1 MSVVM
6 DLWHSIVHII
16 VSSDWI
22 TRAIMLVI
30 AIGAAF
36 MIEGLG
42 SLVSATVGSLVI
54 FGLATTIY
62 AAATAKG
69 GANWSG
75 MPQADWVALHS
86 VNVPTLLAYAIVFA
100 VAIGVL
106 SFVRSLVLR

>member
-6 DLWHSIVHII
+6 DLWHSIVGII
-16 VSSDWI
+16 TTSGWI
-22 TRAIMLVI
+22 TLAIMAVI

-36 MIEGLG
+36 MIEGAG
-42 SLVSATVGSLVI
+42 SLVSATVGALIV

-62 AAATAKG
+62 SAATAKG

-75 MPQADWVALHS
+75 MPQADWAALHS
-86 VNVPTLLAYAIVFA
+86 VTVPILLAYAIIFA

-106 SFVRSLVLR
+106 NFIRSIVLR

>member
-6 DLWHSIVHII
+6 DLWHSIVGII
-16 VSSDWI
+16 TTSGWI
-22 TRAIMLVI
+22 TLVIIAVI

-36 MIEGLG
+36 MIEGAG
-42 SLVSATVGSLVI
+42 SLVSATVGALIV

-62 AAATAKG
+62 SAATAKG

-75 MPQADWVALHS
+75 MPQADWAALHS
-86 VNVPTLLAYAIVFA
+86 VTVPILLAYAIIFA

-106 SFVRSLVLR
+106 NFIRSIVLR

>member
-6 DLWHSIVHII
+6 DLWHSIVGII
-16 VSSDWI
+16 TTSGWI
-22 TRAIMLVI
+22 TLAIMAVI

-36 MIEGLG
+36 MIEGAG
-42 SLVSATVGSLVI
+42 SLVTATVGALVV

-69 GANWSG
+69 GTNWSN
-75 MPQADWVALHS
+75 MPQADWTALHS
-86 VNVPTLLAYAIVFA
+86 VTVPILLAYAIVFA

-106 SFVRSLVLR
+106 SFIRSIVLR

>member
-6 DLWHSIVHII
+6 DLWHSIVGII
-16 VSSDWI
+16 TTSGWI
-22 TRAIMLVI
+22 TLAIMAVI

-36 MIEGLG
+36 MIEGAG
-42 SLVSATVGSLVI
+42 SLVTATVGALVV

-69 GANWSG
+69 GANWSNR
-75 MPQADWVALHS
+75 PQADWTALHS
-86 VNVPTLLAYAIVFA
+86 VTVPILLAYAIVFA

-106 SFVRSLVLR
+106 SFIRSIVLR